1 MGKVVGNTAGVA
13 GFALMKQGGSMNST
27 GVRTMMARSLMV
39 GLVAGAF
46 VMLAPAQ
53 AKAQQVYVGSAYGH
67 GGRGGDDRFR
77 SHFDDRFNDR
87 FSDRGLAE
95 GFRDR
100 ERFEPQ
106 HRDWDR
112 GRDGDRF
119 HSGHDRGYGSR

>member
-1 MGKVVGNTAGVA
+1 
-13 GFALMKQGGSMNST
+13 MNST

-53 AKAQQVYVGSAYGH
+53 AKAQQVYVNSGYAH
-67 GGRGGDDRFR
+67 GWRGGDDRFWSR
-77 SHFDDRFNDR
+77 FDDRFNDR
-87 FSDRGLAE
+87 FSDRGRAD
-95 GFRDR
+95 GFRER

-106 HRDWDR
+106 RRNWER

-119 HSGHDRGYGSR
+119 HPGRDRGDGYR